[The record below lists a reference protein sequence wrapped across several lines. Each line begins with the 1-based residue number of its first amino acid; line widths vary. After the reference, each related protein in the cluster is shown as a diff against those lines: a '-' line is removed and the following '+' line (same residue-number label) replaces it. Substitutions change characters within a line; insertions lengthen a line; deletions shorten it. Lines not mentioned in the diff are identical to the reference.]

1 MPWPDVADELVRFE
15 DYLAFAPLWRDQ
27 IANVR
32 IHETTR
38 ERPVDRFQQERSL
51 LRALPTIPFD
61 TDEIV
66 PAVVS
71 PHARVEFDA
80 QPLLGAAAPWHA
92 GPSRFAPTVDEV
104 RILHQ
109 GQVVA
114 QHIRCYQRRQLIV
127 LPDHRL
133 AALTLCAGDRGAPR
147 WNRRLMPWAPRHASS
162 TSASERQPVKTGVHL
177 RRLLG
182 LARVYGSAEVLSAH
196 RQGPGTGGPRRRLR
210 REPSAGGT
218 PAPAASH
225 AHSAD
230 SQAAR
235 TDRRH
240 RTGAGRSRLFTT
252 VSVTPPTRTL
262 MARRDD
268 NLQARLDRDLAEL
281 KLLEIAKSYREVLDE
296 AARKGSSFLEVL
308 AILIGLEQAAREQRA
323 LERRLREARLPKQKT
338 LAEYDFKFPK
348 RIPKAAI
355 VRLFDCDFIEQ
366 HGCAVLIGPTGT
378 GKSHLLTALGY
389 TAVERGHSVRHTRVV
404 DMINHL
410 TAAQLNG
417 SLGKTLRSYVRPS
430 LLLLD
435 ELGYLPIDKRG
446 ADLLFQV
453 VAARYEVGSI
463 VITTNRPFREWGK
476 LFDVDNT
483 LATALIDRLMHHGE
497 GIVIQ
502 GDSYRMKD
510 KDPDSTDE

>member
-1 MPWPDVADELVRFE
+1 
-15 DYLAFAPLWRDQ
+15 
-27 IANVR
+27 
-32 IHETTR
+32 
-38 ERPVDRFQQERSL
+38 
-51 LRALPTIPFD
+51 
-61 TDEIV
+61 
-66 PAVVS
+66 
-71 PHARVEFDA
+71 
-80 QPLLGAAAPWHA
+80 
-92 GPSRFAPTVDEV
+92 
-104 RILHQ
+104 
-109 GQVVA
+109 
-114 QHIRCYQRRQLIV
+114 
-127 LPDHRL
+127 
-133 AALTLCAGDRGAPR
+133 
-147 WNRRLMPWAPRHASS
+147 
-162 TSASERQPVKTGVHL
+162 
-177 RRLLG
+177 
-182 LARVYGSAEVLSAH
+182 
-196 RQGPGTGGPRRRLR
+196 
-210 REPSAGGT
+210 
-218 PAPAASH
+218 
-225 AHSAD
+225 
-230 SQAAR
+230 
-235 TDRRH
+235 
-240 RTGAGRSRLFTT
+240 
-252 VSVTPPTRTL
+252 

-308 AILIGLEQAAREQRA
+308 AILIGAEQAAREQRA
-323 LERRLREARLPKQKT
+323 LERRLREARLPKPKT

-510 KDPDSTDE
+510 KGPDSTDE